1 MSHIRR
7 VTKSDKNLSVIEN
20 ILRSFWNSEAAA
32 IFIVHRRYSNIFSCL
47 CMSKTGVTE
56 IERVRRFEKMNES
69 SLYKSIKDHD
79 EFNILYILSRIEY
92 MQAMRKE

>member
-1 MSHIRR
+1 M
-7 VTKSDKNLSVIEN
+7 
-20 ILRSFWNSEAAA
+20 
-32 IFIVHRRYSNIFSCL
+32 
-47 CMSKTGVTE
+47 TE

-92 MQAMRKE
+92 MQARNILCVDRKIYITIKYEYLSFLKTQTTFVTFLLVRFFIHYLQRISWSRKC

>member
-1 MSHIRR
+1 M
-7 VTKSDKNLSVIEN
+7 
-20 ILRSFWNSEAAA
+20 
-32 IFIVHRRYSNIFSCL
+32 
-47 CMSKTGVTE
+47 TE